1 MAREGVHGLLPECRP
16 GDDLEVV
23 DTQASMAW
31 EISRLTQPV
40 LRVMKNSSLRLLT
53 LRRARAPRRPSTELV
68 KARMARRSYLVMP
81 GTNS

>member
-1 MAREGVHGLLPECRP
+1 MAKEGVHRLLLECRP

-40 LRVMKNSSLRLLT
+40 LPVMKNSSLRLLT
-53 LRRARAPRRPSTELV
+53 LRRAREPRRPSTELV
-68 KARMARRSYLVMP
+68 KARMARRSYLVML